1 MIVWGGWDDQ
11 DFLNTGGSYNPGTDS
26 WIATSMTNVPTGR
39 FQHSAVWTGSEMIV
53 WGGWNLQ
60 LFSIPAAN
68 SIQVRTVGHPP
79 AQPTRLWTQFSHGS
93 LDRQRNGRLG

>member
-1 MIVWGGWDDQ
+1 MIIWGGWDDQ

-53 WGGWNLQ
+53 WGGWNPELFQHRRQIRSRYEQ
-60 LFSIPAAN
+60 LDTHQHNQRAL
-68 SIQVRTVGHPP
+68 G
-79 AQPTRLWTQFSHGS
+79 TQLSHGS
-93 LDRQRNGRLG
+93 LDRQ